1 MASHSG
7 SLITKKVMRQSN
19 DELEEDKHEYVLGDG
34 EVELR
39 NDHAGAVGGDKDQ
52 GEEDVGH
59 QVPPLLST
67 RILMKLE

>member
-1 MASHSG
+1 
-7 SLITKKVMRQSN
+7 MRQSN

-34 EVELR
+34 EVELG

-59 QVPPLLST
+59 KVTPLLST
-67 RILMKLE
+67 GILVKLG